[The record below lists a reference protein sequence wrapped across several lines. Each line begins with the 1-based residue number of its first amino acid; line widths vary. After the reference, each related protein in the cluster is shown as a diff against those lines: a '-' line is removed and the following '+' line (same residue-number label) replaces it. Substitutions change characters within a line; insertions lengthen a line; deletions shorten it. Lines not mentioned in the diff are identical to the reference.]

1 MTKYSNF
8 DDMGRAFNERR
19 VDTETRQTYEGSF
32 IEASEMAKQDIT
44 DTEEERHR
52 HLFMIGNTLHPSVP
66 ISNDEVGIN

>member
-32 IEASEMAKQDIT
+32 IEASEMAKLSI
-44 DTEEERHR
+44 
-52 HLFMIGNTLHPSVP
+52 
-66 ISNDEVGIN
+66 VGEAEKLEMPDPDQAAAAVEQMLSTALLQKS